1 MSSIPKILLMV
12 ESSRE
17 SGRKVIAGIADY
29 ARQFGP
35 WQFQWQPVGVQGIS
49 RKIREGAFD
58 GMLVRD
64 VADLGELREAN
75 VPCVVFSYGLKPD
88 AGQVCVTSDD
98 AAIASTIA
106 TDFVRRG
113 FRNFAFVGLRD
124 APWALN
130 RGRHFEAALQSQGIK
145 SDLFFAD
152 APEMPD
158 RNGQASGR
166 ALTQWLREL
175 PKPVALMAC
184 NDEVAFRLLKL
195 CGAADIRV
203 PEDCAVV
210 GVDNDPVVCG
220 LSHPPLSSVSIDH
233 HQAGY
238 FAAAALDRMIQGE
251 SLEQPV
257 IMARVGA
264 LVIRQSSNL
273 IAVDDPAVSK
283 AIRFIQQHDDRRV
296 LVDEVAC
303 AAGLNRR
310 ALERRF
316 LEHFNQGIQTR
327 CREMRCDH
335 LETLFRERHLSLEQI
350 AFQCGFSESGHL
362 TRFYASVRSETP
374 SSYRKRLVQLEPP
387 PQT

>member
-1 MSSIPKILLMV
+1 MRSIPKILLMI

-17 SGRKVIAGIADY
+17 SGRKLTAGIADY
-29 ARQFGP
+29 AHHFGP
-35 WQFQWQPVGVQGIS
+35 WQFQWEPVGLQGIS
-49 RKIREGAFD
+49 QKLSEGAFD

-64 VADLGELREAN
+64 VANLGGGEAD
-75 VPCVVFSYGLKPD
+75 VPCVVFSYGRKRNP
-88 AGQVCVTSDD
+88 GQVYVTTDD

-130 RGRHFEAALQSQGIK
+130 RGRHFEAALQSQGMK
-145 SDLFFAD
+145 TELFFAD
-152 APEMPD
+152 APEVTN
-158 RNGQASGR
+158 RKGQASDR

-184 NDEVAFRLLKL
+184 NDDMALRLLHL
-195 CGAADIRV
+195 CVAAGIRV

-220 LSHPPLSSVSIDH
+220 LSDPPLSSVSIDH

-238 FAAAALDRMIQGE
+238 LAASALARMMQGE
-251 SLEQPV
+251 APERTV
-257 IMARVGA
+257 ITAAVGD
-264 LVIRQSSNL
+264 LVMRQSSDL

-283 AIRFIQQHDDRRV
+283 AIRFIQQHVDRKV
-296 LVDEVAC
+296 FVDEVAR

-310 ALERRF
+310 TLERRF
-316 LEHFNQGIQTR
+316 QGHFDQGIQTR

-335 LETLFRERHLSLEQI
+335 VEQLLSERHLSLEQI
-350 AFQCGFSESGHL
+350 AFQCGFSAAGHL
-362 TRFYASVRSETP
+362 TRFYSSIRSESP
-374 SSYRKRLVQLEPP
+374 SSYRKRMAAR
-387 PQT
+387 